1 MNRFTSNKELFF
13 VVSTLLLFF
22 VAAVIIVFNTE
33 NSYGG
38 GDHFSHFKLAYWGW
52 TYPKL
57 LFNHWGKP
65 VFTLLVSPFAQLG
78 MNAARLFNVFLGLLT
93 AFLSWKLVGELKFK
107 NSWLVIF
114 FVLFIP
120 VYFNLM
126 FSVMTEVLHSMFL
139 VLAVL
144 LFFRKEYAWSAIAI
158 SFLPM
163 VRTESIVLLPL
174 FILAFGL
181 KKQWK
186 ALPLFFVGF
195 VVVSLAGWRFYDGFW
210 WLVTEMP
217 YKGSASGIY
226 GHGSLFHFIHYTK
239 RILSYPLSGLAS
251 LGLVVSLWLW
261 ISKDRLKLNDRFYF
275 LLLVPGV
282 YLTFLAAHSF
292 VWWKGMGNS
301 LGLLRVMGS
310 VTPMVGITAL
320 VGFNFVARLFSKFKS
335 LVFALAAVTIIWI
348 FSSVF
353 MLCQNG
359 FKKGR
364 TQEIIAQATDYI
376 LENHLENYKIYFFNS
391 YIPYRLNI
399 DPYDDRQASW
409 GIPNTPVVSYS
420 IPDSSLIVWDAHFGP
435 NEGRTPL
442 KKLLNDNGLE
452 VMKVFKPEPPFTVL
466 GGHSYEV
473 YIFRKKVLQQPGGLS
488 IKMDFEGDNPEY
500 TDKRAFSGKKS
511 FHVGGNKVFLNLF
524 EGKTASVCKDSSL
537 LSISGEIFFEDM
549 DNTKDVVIVVSRAG
563 EPDSYFY
570 RTFGFKEMVSPNR
583 WQHFDFSLQL
593 SPSSDSDEVMKVYFW
608 NKQRKEFWIDD
619 IKLVVSRENPDNL

>member
-1 MNRFTSNKELFF
+1 MNKFTSNKELII
-13 VVSTLLLFF
+13 VTSILSLFF
-22 VAAVIIVFNTE
+22 VAAVFIIFNTE
-33 NSYGG
+33 NSFGG
-38 GDHFSHFKLAYWGW
+38 GDHYSHFKLAYWGW

-65 VFTLLVSPFAQLG
+65 VFTLLISPFAQLG
-78 MNAARLFNVFLGLLT
+78 MNAARLFNVITGLLT
-93 AFLSWKLVGELKFK
+93 AFLSWKLVKELKFK
-107 NSWLVIF
+107 NSWVVIF

-120 VYFNLM
+120 VYFSLM

-144 LFFRKEYAWSAIAI
+144 LFLRKEYAWSAIAI

-186 ALPLFFVGF
+186 VLPLLLTGFLLISLVG
-195 VVVSLAGWRFYDGFW
+195 WHFYNSFW
-210 WLVTEMP
+210 WLVIEMP
-217 YKGSASGIY
+217 YKGSAAGIY
-226 GHGSLFHFIHYTK
+226 GHGTLFHFINHTK
-239 RILSYPLSGLAS
+239 GILGYPIAGLFYIGLA
-251 LGLVVSLWLW
+251 VSLWLW
-261 ISKDRLKLNDRFYF
+261 FSKDKFKLNDRFYF
-275 LLLVPGV
+275 LLLVPVV

-292 VWWKGMGNS
+292 VWWKGLGNS
-301 LGLLRVMGS
+301 LGLIRVMGS
-310 VTPMVGITAL
+310 VSPMVAVTAL
-320 VGFNFVARLFSKFKS
+320 VGYNFLDERLSNYKKVFTGFSLLIFVWIIIT
-335 LVFALAAVTIIWI
+335 VFSI
-348 FSSVF
+348 
-353 MLCQNG
+353 CRNG
-359 FKKGR
+359 FKKSK
-364 TQEIIAQATDYI
+364 TQEVIAMATDYI
-376 LENHLENYKIYFFNS
+376 LENHLENNKIYFFNS
-391 YIPYRLNI
+391 YVPYRLNI
-399 DPYDDRQASW
+399 DPYNDGKASW
-409 GIPNTPVVSYS
+409 GVPNTPVISYS
-420 IPDSSLIVWDAHFGP
+420 VPDSTLIVWDAHFGP

-500 TDKRAFSGKKS
+500 TDKRAFLGKKS

-549 DNTKDVVIVVSRAG
+549 DNTKDVVIVVSREG
-563 EPDSYFY
+563 SGNSYYY
-570 RTFGFKEMVSPNR
+570 RTFGFGQIASPGS
-583 WQHFDFSLQL
+583 WKHFDFSLQL
-593 SPSSDSDEVMKVYFW
+593 SPSSGSDEVMKVYFW

-619 IKLVVSRENPDNL
+619 VKLVVSRE